1 MIKSSKKANKRL
13 HTILLSVLCIVCIVR
28 TCGVV
33 CHAETA
39 DAESAN
45 TRPKDI
51 LEDFN
56 NVVPDGI
63 DRLDDVNEISESV
76 GIKRILSEIIATVS
90 GEKRELALFLSSL
103 LGVCLMSALSSQFDG
118 ELSTF
123 SSRCVLVVFS
133 VMMLDKLFFLLS
145 GVVDSL
151 KEINSFFEAVIPVTV
166 AVNSLGVSPTTA
178 STQALGMGL
187 TLGAYSFVSTEL
199 LTPITGAI
207 FVCSAACTLDP
218 VFERLSLG
226 VRNLFVS
233 VLGVLTVLVGATFS
247 LQSVISSS
255 ADSALVRSAR
265 YAVSGTIPIVG
276 NTVSGA
282 LGIALG
288 SVSYARGIVGGGAI
302 AVVVSLL
309 IAPLITVLSYRMCLK
324 LGGAFCSLC
333 AVDGARGVLNAF
345 IGALDTL
352 IAVYSLTCI
361 IYLVELAAFLKGGV
375 GVA

>member
-1 MIKSSKKANKRL
+1 MMESSKKTNKRL

-33 CHAETA
+33 CHAETS
-39 DAESAN
+39 DAES
-45 TRPKDI
+45 TITGPKDI

-76 GIKRILSEIIATVS
+76 GIKRILSQIIATVS
-90 GEKRELALFLSSL
+90 GEKRELSLFLASL
-103 LGVCLMSALSSQFDG
+103 LGVCLMSALASQFDG

-123 SSRCVLVVFS
+123 ASRCVLVVFS

-151 KEINSFFEAVIPVTV
+151 KEINSFFEALIPVTV

-265 YAVSGTIPIVG
+265 YAVSSTIPIVG

>member
-1 MIKSSKKANKRL
+1 MIESSKKANKRL
-13 HTILLSVLCIVCIVR
+13 HTILLSVLCIVCVVPI
-28 TCGVV
+28 CGVV
-33 CHAETA
+33 CHADTG

-45 TRPKDI
+45 TGPKDI

-123 SSRCVLVVFS
+123 ASRCVLVVFS

-199 LTPITGAI
+199 LTPITGTI

-265 YAVSGTIPIVG
+265 YAVSSTIPIVG

-345 IGALDTL
+345 IGAIDTL

>member
-1 MIKSSKKANKRL
+1 MIESSKKVNKRL
-13 HTILLSVLCIVCIVR
+13 HTILLSALCIICIVR

-45 TRPKDI
+45 TGFGDI

-123 SSRCVLVVFS
+123 ASRCVLIVFS

-276 NTVSGA
+276 NAVSGA

>member
-1 MIKSSKKANKRL
+1 MMKRSKKANNRL
-13 HTILLSVLCIVCIVR
+13 HTILLSVLCIICIVR
-28 TCGVV
+28 ICGVV
-33 CHAETA
+33 CHAETT
-39 DAESAN
+39 DAESTN
-45 TRPKDI
+45 TGPKDI

-63 DRLDDVNEISESV
+63 DRLDDVNEIFESV

-123 SSRCVLVVFS
+123 ASRCVLVVFS

-151 KEINSFFEAVIPVTV
+151 KEINSFFKAVIPVTV

-207 FVCSAACTLDP
+207 FVFSAACTLDP

-265 YAVSGTIPIVG
+265 YAVSSTIPIVG

>member
-1 MIKSSKKANKRL
+1 MIESSKKANKRL

-33 CHAETA
+33 CHADTA

-45 TRPKDI
+45 TGPKDI

-123 SSRCVLVVFS
+123 ASRCVLVVFS

-265 YAVSGTIPIVG
+265 YAVSSTIPIVG

>member
-1 MIKSSKKANKRL
+1 MIESSKKANKRL

-33 CHAETA
+33 CYAETA
-39 DAESAN
+39 DAESTN
-45 TRPKDI
+45 TGPKDI

-123 SSRCVLVVFS
+123 ASRCVLVVFS

-151 KEINSFFEAVIPVTV
+151 KEINSFFEAVIPVTI

-187 TLGAYSFVSTEL
+187 TLGAYSFVSTDL
-199 LTPITGAI
+199 LTPIIGAI

-282 LGIALG
+282 IGIALG

>member
-1 MIKSSKKANKRL
+1 MMESSKKANKRL

-123 SSRCVLVVFS
+123 SY
-133 VMMLDKLFFLLS
+133 LFFLLS

-276 NTVSGA
+276 NAVSGA

>member
-1 MIKSSKKANKRL
+1 MIESSKKANKRL
-13 HTILLSVLCIVCIVR
+13 HTILLSILCIVCIVR

-33 CHAETA
+33 CHADTA

-45 TRPKDI
+45 TGPKDI

-123 SSRCVLVVFS
+123 ASRCVLVVFS

-265 YAVSGTIPIVG
+265 YAVSSTIPIVG